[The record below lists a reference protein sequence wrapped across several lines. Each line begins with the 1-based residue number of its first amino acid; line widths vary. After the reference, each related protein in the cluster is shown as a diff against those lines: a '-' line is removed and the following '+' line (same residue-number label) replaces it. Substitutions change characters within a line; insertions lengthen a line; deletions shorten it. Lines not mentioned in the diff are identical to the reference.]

1 MPTTINEFI
10 SSMSKAKGFA
20 RLSKFEVEDNTRS
33 SQEYSCTSDKGCEIV
48 DLVKE

>member
-1 MPTTINEFI
+1 MPKNIDWI
-10 SSMSKAKGFA
+10 G
-20 RLSKFEVEDNTRS
+20 LSEFEVEDNTRG